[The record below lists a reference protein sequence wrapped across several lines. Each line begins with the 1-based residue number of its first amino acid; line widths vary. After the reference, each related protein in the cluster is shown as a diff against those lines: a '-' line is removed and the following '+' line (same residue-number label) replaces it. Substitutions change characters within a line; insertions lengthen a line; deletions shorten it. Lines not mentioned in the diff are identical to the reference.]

1 MLLEGVFG
9 RVFASFGLLEVAA
22 GDAWLSV
29 VPVAGRRGLFGT
41 DLAAASVLMLGRGG
55 GKGEIEMAVTEAEWA
70 W

>member
-9 RVFASFGLLEVAA
+9 TLLVSFGLLEAAA

-29 VPVAGRRGLFGT
+29 VLVGGRRGLFGT
-41 DLAAASVLMLGRGG
+41 DRRAPSILMVGSGG
-55 GKGEIEMAVTEAEWA
+55 GNGEIEMAVTEAEWA

>member
-9 RVFASFGLLEVAA
+9 TLFVSFGLLEAAA

-41 DLAAASVLMLGRGG
+41 DRRAPSALMVGSGG